1 MANIATISKGRLEA
15 SVDAHGAQLRSLRL
29 DGVEYL
35 WQADERWWPRSAP
48 VLFPI
53 VGCLRDGFATCAQG
67 ECHMD
72 RHGVARNY
80 DHELLENGGDVL
92 RWRLDSTLETRESYP
107 YDWRLEMTYALEGD
121 ATLAQTYA
129 VTNTGGV
136 DLPFF
141 LGGHPAFNVPVVAGE
156 RFEDYSLWFSRPWTA
171 TTAALTADGLQDYA
185 SMRTL
190 LEDGRRLPL
199 THELFAPGSFVL
211 EGVPDSTVSMV
222 GPTGH
227 GVRVDFEGFDH
238 IGVWSAPAAADGTP
252 TPFVALEPWCGTA
265 TRTDEDDV
273 LEHKQNL
280 IVAAPGQTVTRTF
293 KITLL

>member
-156 RFEDYSLWFSRPWTA
+156 RFEDYSLWCSRPWTA

-190 LEDGRRLPL
+190 LEDGQRLPL
-199 THELFAPGSFVL
+199 NHELFAPGSFVL